1 MPLILSAAFAWI
13 GGAALGLTGLGGPG
27 VALAAAVLALAA
39 LVSGRAPTVAALALV
54 GAAALELGAAHR
66 AADARCAA
74 RAASGGPW
82 EADLL
87 APAEPGAFARA
98 VLRPP
103 PDERDCRVG
112 AAIAVRTGE
121 AASGSRVRI
130 VRAQPSEG
138 DRGLLLAE
146 AMLEVVEGPDALER
160 WRNRVAARLDRLFGP
175 DAPMVRALLIA
186 DTRGLD
192 ADLRDRYADAG
203 LVHMLSISGL
213 HVAIVGGALL
223 LVFGALRLG
232 TAAAAVAAVAVTVLY
247 VLAIGAPPPAVRSA
261 TLFTATQLATLV
273 QRPVSPWGSFAL
285 GAVLPLD
292 DLRTVLDL
300 GWQLSVGGYAAIVVA
315 GRVGRRLPESW
326 QGWRA
331 KVAKELI
338 AGAMSTLATAPLV
351 AWHFGRLSL
360 IAPVSNIFAGPV
372 IALLQPTLF
381 LVMVLP
387 DALGAAFVVDAARP
401 LLRAMDGVA
410 AVAARAPG
418 AAVPVAPTLLGASLA
433 TGGTMALLVAGWSRH
448 WARPLAVAVAAVA
461 LLAWVPDLAV
471 PGERAVAE
479 LHLIDVGQGDAI
491 ALRSPAGRWV
501 LVDAG
506 RSWKRGDAGRQTVVP
521 YLRRRG
527 GPLAMLVLT
536 HPHADHIG
544 GAASVL
550 RALRPPELRD
560 AAYVEPSRGY
570 RELLRTAA
578 ALGTRWQRVRP
589 GEVVDV
595 DGLQLEFLAPDSAWT
610 VSLDDPNEASTVV
623 RARYGDVRFL
633 LTGDAE
639 HREEAWLVANARDR
653 LAADVLKA
661 GHHGS
666 STSSGPEF
674 VAAVAPRLALVSVG
688 AGNTYA
694 HPSTDVMRRF
704 VEGGSTVLRT
714 DQLGSVIVRTDGA
727 WLEVEA
733 AGARWR
739 VARPLPGNP

>member
-1 MPLILSAAFAWI
+1 MRRPAARRYGRRGGRAFIALVPLILSAAFVWI

-39 LVSGRAPTVAALALV
+39 LVAGRAPTVAALALV
-54 GAAALELGAAHR
+54 GAAALELGTAHH

-74 RAASGGPW
+74 RAAAGGPW
-82 EADLL
+82 EAELL
-87 APAEPGAFARA
+87 APAAPGAFARA

-103 PDERDCRVG
+103 SGERACRVG
-112 AAIAVRTGE
+112 AAIAVRSGE
-121 AASGSRVRI
+121 AASGALVRV

-146 AMLEVVEGPDALER
+146 AAIEVVEGPDALER

-192 ADLRDRYADAG
+192 PDLRDRYADAG

-232 TAAAAVAAVAVTVLY
+232 RSAAAVAAVAVTALY

-285 GAVLPLD
+285 GAVLPLG

-315 GRVGRRLPESW
+315 GRVGRRLPETW

-331 KVAKELI
+331 KHAKELI
-338 AGAMSTLATAPLV
+338 AGGMSTLATAPLV

-360 IAPVSNIFAGPV
+360 IAPVSNLFAGPV

-387 DALGAAFVVDAARP
+387 DALGASFVVDAARP

-418 AAVPVAPTLLGASLA
+418 AAVPVAPTLAGAALA
-433 TGGTMALLVAGWSRH
+433 TAGTIALLVAGWSRH
-448 WARPLAVAVAAVA
+448 WARPLGVAVVSVA
-461 LLAWVPDLAV
+461 LLAWVPDLAL
-471 PGERAVAE
+471 PGAR
-479 LHLIDVGQGDAI
+479 
-491 ALRSPAGRWV
+491 GRW
-501 LVDAG
+501 
-506 RSWKRGDAGRQTVVP
+506 
-521 YLRRRG
+521 
-527 GPLAMLVLT
+527 
-536 HPHADHIG
+536 
-544 GAASVL
+544 
-550 RALRPPELRD
+550 
-560 AAYVEPSRGY
+560 
-570 RELLRTAA
+570 
-578 ALGTRWQRVRP
+578 
-589 GEVVDV
+589 
-595 DGLQLEFLAPDSAWT
+595 
-610 VSLDDPNEASTVV
+610 
-623 RARYGDVRFL
+623 
-633 LTGDAE
+633 
-639 HREEAWLVANARDR
+639 
-653 LAADVLKA
+653 
-661 GHHGS
+661 
-666 STSSGPEF
+666 
-674 VAAVAPRLALVSVG
+674 
-688 AGNTYA
+688 
-694 HPSTDVMRRF
+694 
-704 VEGGSTVLRT
+704 
-714 DQLGSVIVRTDGA
+714 
-727 WLEVEA
+727 
-733 AGARWR
+733 
-739 VARPLPGNP
+739 